1 MERKNKMEITLAPR
15 EQIRGRVKMPG
26 DKSISHRAL
35 ILSALAEGTVEI
47 TGLLA
52 AEDTRATRLC
62 LQQLG
67 VEFQE
72 AGTKLLVRGRGLQGL
87 QEPDDFLQAG
97 NSGTTARLLLGL
109 LAGQPFFSVLTGDSS
124 LRKRPMARVSKPLRQ
139 MGARIEGRQEGTLLP
154 LAVRGGNLFP
164 IRYRLPVASAQV
176 KSALL
181 LAGLYTNGR
190 VELFEPGP
198 SRDHT
203 ERMLS
208 YLGGSLEKGA
218 PGEIVLAAPCSLAA
232 KKLKIPGDLSSAA
245 FFLVAAAL
253 APRGEILLEAVGVNP
268 TRTGIIDVL
277 QEMGAAVRVLNLKEV
292 CGEPVADLWVQGGRP
307 LRGVVINAPLVPRL
321 VDEIPVLAVAALFAA
336 GETVISGAG
345 ELRLK
350 ESDRLHALATE
361 LQKMGAAIKEL
372 PDGLVIQGGQKINGA
387 VCFSHGDHR
396 IAMALAVAALFAR
409 GETVIQG
416 IETVDISFP
425 GFFTLL
431 NSLTV

>member
-1 MERKNKMEITLAPR
+1 MEITLEPK
-15 EQIRGRVKMPG
+15 EQVRGRLKMPG

-35 ILSALAEGTVEI
+35 ILAALVAGTVEI
-47 TGLLA
+47 EGLLA
-52 AEDTRATRLC
+52 AGDTQATRLC
-62 LQQLG
+62 LQQTG

-72 AGTKLLVRGRGLQGL
+72 AGVKLLVRGRGLHGL
-87 QEPDDFLQAG
+87 REPDDFLQAG
-97 NSGTTARLLLGL
+97 NSGTTARLLLGVM
-109 LAGQPFFSVLTGDSS
+109 AGQPFFSVLTGDSS
-124 LRKRPMARVSKPLRQ
+124 LRKRPMARVGKPLRQ
-139 MGARIEGRQEGTLLP
+139 MGALLEGRKGGTLLP
-154 LAVRGGNLFP
+154 LAVRGGNLVP

-181 LAGLYTNGR
+181 LAGLYTRGR
-190 VELFEPGP
+190 VELLEPAL

-208 YLGGSLEKGA
+208 YLGARLEKGA
-218 PGEIVLAAPCSLAA
+218 PGEIALIAPCSLTA

-253 APRGEILLEAVGVNP
+253 APRGELLLEEVGVNP

-277 QEMGAAVRVLNLKEV
+277 QKMGAAIRVLNWREE
-292 CGEPVADLWVQGGRP
+292 CGEPVADLLVQGGRP
-307 LRGVVINAPLVPRL
+307 LTGVEINAPLIPRL

-350 ESDRLHALATE
+350 ESDRLHALTAE
-361 LQKMGAAIKEL
+361 LQKMGAAIQEL
-372 PDGLVIQGGQKINGA
+372 PDGLVIKGGQKINGA
-387 VCFSHGDHR
+387 VCSSHGDHR

-409 GETVIQG
+409 GETVIRG

-425 GFFTLL
+425 DFFTLL
-431 NSLTV
+431 NNLTA